1 MGRFDKYRREK
12 PKTGWEKAKPYVLGI
27 GIPVLLAGVIV
38 ILAMTLFSQ
47 RIHEPAEVVVETEL
61 PPVTP
66 ITPTQMASSQSTGG
80 NQTAGQTQQTPT
92 PPPTPVST
100 GETAAETAA
109 SAGTA
114 QTQPSQQASDSAVM
128 VLDTAKV
135 RELEMKKVQEE
146 IVQMRQQYHE
156 NRVKL
161 LQEAVRFLRGQH
173 TQRAVKAKGANF
185 KKLAEQLRQKIN
197 EFPQPSSEYE
207 KMLWDAQKEELAK
220 TADFLEKIGNRVAAT
235 NGVERKMRATA
246 NALESEGAP

>member
-66 ITPTQMASSQSTGG
+66 ITSTQMASSQSTGG
-80 NQTAGQTQQTPT
+80 NQTTGQTQQTTT
-92 PPPTPVST
+92 PPPVS
-100 GETAAETAA
+100 AAET
-109 SAGTA
+109 SAETA
-114 QTQPSQQASDSAVM
+114 VSAETVQAQPSQQASDSTVM

-146 IVQMRQQYHE
+146 IAQMRQQYHE
-156 NRVKL
+156 NRVRL
-161 LQEAVRFLRGQH
+161 LQEAVTFLRGRH

>member
-1 MGRFDKYRREK
+1 MGRFDKYRRDK

-27 GIPVLLAGVIV
+27 GIPVLAVVAIIV
-38 ILAMTLFSQ
+38 LAMTLFSQ

-66 ITPTQMASSQSTGG
+66 MTSTQTASSQSTGG
-80 NQTAGQTQQTPT
+80 NQTAGQPQQATT
-92 PPPTPVST
+92 PPPAPVST
-100 GETAAETAA
+100 AETVAETTAYPETAQA
-109 SAGTA
+109 
-114 QTQPSQQASDSAVM
+114 QPSQQPSDSAVM
-128 VLDTAKV
+128 VLDTAKAH
-135 RELEMKKVQEE
+135 ELEMKKVQEE
-146 IVQMRQQYHE
+146 IQQMRQQYHE
-156 NRVKL
+156 NRVRL
-161 LQEAVRFLRGQH
+161 LQEAVRFLRGRH

-185 KKLAEQLRQKIN
+185 KKLAEQLRQKISD
-197 EFPQPSSEYE
+197 FPQPSSEYE

>member
-66 ITPTQMASSQSTGG
+66 ITSTQMASSQSTGG
-80 NQTAGQTQQTPT
+80 NQTAGQTQQTT
-92 PPPTPVST
+92 IPPPVSAT
-100 GETAAETAA
+100 ETIAETTA
-109 SAGTA
+109 SAETVQA
-114 QTQPSQQASDSAVM
+114 QPSQQASDSTVM

-135 RELEMKKVQEE
+135 RELELKKVQEE
-146 IVQMRQQYHE
+146 IAQMRQQYHE
-156 NRVKL
+156 NRVRL
-161 LQEAVRFLRGQH
+161 LQEAVTFLRGQH